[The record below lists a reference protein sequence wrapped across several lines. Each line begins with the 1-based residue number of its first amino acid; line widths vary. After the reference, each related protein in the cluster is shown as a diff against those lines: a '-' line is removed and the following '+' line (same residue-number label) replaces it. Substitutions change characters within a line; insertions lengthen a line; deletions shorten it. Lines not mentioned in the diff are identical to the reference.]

1 MKKTVRD
8 YVEEYLESSDIDFIR
23 VFDSNENCSYITD
36 FYGDV
41 ELDFAG
47 ILDREVLEVKEVQE
61 EDTGCVWTGLV
72 LKI

>member
-1 MKKTVRD
+1 MKKTVRN

-23 VFDSNENCSYITD
+23 VFDGDEEYITD

-41 ELDFAG
+41 EIDFAG
-47 ILDREVLEVKEVQE
+47 ILDREVLETKEVQE
-61 EDTGCVWTGLV
+61 EDTGCVWTGLE

>member
-1 MKKTVRD
+1 MKKTIRN

-23 VFDSNENCSYITD
+23 VFDDDEEYITD

-41 ELDFAG
+41 EIDFAG
-47 ILDREVLEVKEVQE
+47 ILDREVLETKEVQE
-61 EDTGCVWTGLV
+61 EDTGCVWTGLE